1 MYLEVPSTH
10 HHMHFFSLV
19 KLNIHSRR
27 EKKIQQQHLPCRKKV
42 IAKVNWKWLAGLCMR
57 VCIRLAQMDFRQKI
71 SLVQCIWERLL
82 RQMRRVNLR
91 NCAKWKKRLKVAIEL
106 YNQVKSNVPPRTSSK
121 VIEGIKKS
129 EAAAAAN
136 NPAKQRMKE
145 ATSTKLYSHREINWW
160 KKKNCKM
167 MVKR

>member
-1 MYLEVPSTH
+1 M
-10 HHMHFFSLV
+10 
-19 KLNIHSRR
+19 
-27 EKKIQQQHLPCRKKV
+27 
-42 IAKVNWKWLAGLCMR
+42 
-57 VCIRLAQMDFRQKI
+57 
-71 SLVQCIWERLL
+71 